1 MKSHFQPI
9 KDRHD
14 SLLFRF
20 PQRMNHRD
28 RAVAQCMSLGKQT
41 TPAGLK
47 RGEKERMMAK
57 QFDVGVIGGG
67 VIGCAVAYYL
77 SRSGASVVL
86 FEKNHICSGAS
97 SANQGGLAIQVF
109 DLKTI
114 PLALASSELYRRLSD
129 ELGYDV
135 EYHENGSIL
144 VTRDAYQVPV
154 LQRRY
159 DELKR
164 MGLDVDLWDD
174 DQLRRF
180 PGGDTEPFLAVIES
194 HFDGQVNPF
203 RATYAFAFAAKRQ
216 GVRILTHASVAQIKM
231 VKRRIRSVVL
241 ENGEEFV
248 CGRVVCAAGPWS
260 RQIGQMVGLDIPVE
274 PQRGQIIVTE
284 QVADS
289 EYPYI
294 LDGDYLTTAYGIKP
308 GGEDEAARKR
318 HALGIGGSYAQDPA
332 GNWTIGS
339 SRDMAGF
346 VRTSSPEVLKG
357 MARRLLS
364 FFPGMKDLN
373 CIRFFAGFRPYC
385 VKDGHPILGR
395 APDLSGFYIATG
407 HAGEGIALAPAT
419 GKLIAEEI
427 TIGKTSLPLEEFRY
441 ERFVASH

>member
-1 MKSHFQPI
+1 
-9 KDRHD
+9 
-14 SLLFRF
+14 
-20 PQRMNHRD
+20 
-28 RAVAQCMSLGKQT
+28 
-41 TPAGLK
+41 
-47 RGEKERMMAK
+47 
-57 QFDVGVIGGG
+57 
-67 VIGCAVAYYL
+67 
-77 SRSGASVVL
+77 
-86 FEKNHICSGAS
+86 
-97 SANQGGLAIQVF
+97 
-109 DLKTI
+109 
-114 PLALASSELYRRLSD
+114 
-129 ELGYDV
+129 
-135 EYHENGSIL
+135 
-144 VTRDAYQVPV
+144 
-154 LQRRY
+154 
-159 DELKR
+159 
-164 MGLDVDLWDD
+164 
-174 DQLRRF
+174 
-180 PGGDTEPFLAVIES
+180 
-194 HFDGQVNPF
+194 
-203 RATYAFAFAAKRQ
+203 
-216 GVRILTHASVAQIKM
+216 
-231 VKRRIRSVVL
+231 VL
-241 ENGEEFV
+241 EKGEEFV

>member
-1 MKSHFQPI
+1 M
-9 KDRHD
+9 
-14 SLLFRF
+14 
-20 PQRMNHRD
+20 
-28 RAVAQCMSLGKQT
+28 V
-41 TPAGLK
+41 
-47 RGEKERMMAK
+47 AK

-97 SANQGGLAIQVF
+97 SANQGGLPTQVF

-216 GVRILTHASVAQIKM
+216 GVRILTHASVAQIRM

-241 ENGEEFV
+241 EKGEEFV

-364 FFPGMKDLN
+364 FLPGMKDLN

-395 APDLSGFYIATG
+395 APDLSGFHIATG

-419 GKLIAEEI
+419 GKLIADEI
-427 TIGKTSLPLEEFRY
+427 TTGKTSLPLEEFRY

>member
-1 MKSHFQPI
+1 M
-9 KDRHD
+9 
-14 SLLFRF
+14 
-20 PQRMNHRD
+20 
-28 RAVAQCMSLGKQT
+28 V
-41 TPAGLK
+41 
-47 RGEKERMMAK
+47 AK

-97 SANQGGLAIQVF
+97 SANQGGLPTQVF

-216 GVRILTHASVAQIKM
+216 GVRILTHASVAQIRM

-241 ENGEEFV
+241 EKGEEFV

-364 FFPGMKDLN
+364 FLPGMKDLN

-395 APDLSGFYIATG
+395 APDLSGFHIATG

-419 GKLIAEEI
+419 GKLIADEI
-427 TIGKTSLPLEEFRY
+427 TTGKTSLPLEEFRY
-441 ERFVASH
+441 ERFVASR

>member
-1 MKSHFQPI
+1 MI
-9 KDRHD
+9 
-14 SLLFRF
+14 
-20 PQRMNHRD
+20 
-28 RAVAQCMSLGKQT
+28 
-41 TPAGLK
+41 
-47 RGEKERMMAK
+47 EKK
-57 QFDVGVIGGG
+57 FDVGVIGGG
-67 VIGCAVAYYL
+67 IIGCAVAYYL
-77 SRSGASVVL
+77 SRSGVSVVL

-97 SANQGGLAIQVF
+97 NASQGGLPIQIF

-114 PLALASSELYRRLSD
+114 PLALASAELYRGLSD
-129 ELGYDV
+129 ELDYDI
-135 EYHENGSIL
+135 EYHENGSII

-154 LQRRY
+154 LRKRY
-159 DELKR
+159 DELKE

-180 PGGDTEPFLAVIES
+180 PGGDKEPFLEVIES

-203 RATYAFAFAAKRQ
+203 RATYGFAFAAKRQ
-216 GVRILTHASVAQIKM
+216 GVRILTNALVTQIKM
-231 VKRRIRSVVL
+231 VKGRVHSVVL
-241 ENGEEFV
+241 EKGEEFV
-248 CGRVVCAAGPWS
+248 CGNVVCAAGPWS

-289 EYPYI
+289 DYSYI

-308 GGEDEAARKR
+308 EGEDEAARVR
-318 HALGIGGSYAQDPA
+318 HALGIGGSYAQDLA

-346 VRTSSPEVLKG
+346 VRTNSPDVLKA

-364 FFPGMKDLN
+364 FFPGMKDIN

-407 HAGEGIALAPAT
+407 HAGEGIGLAPAT

-427 TIGKTSLPLEEFRY
+427 TIGKASLPLEEFRY
-441 ERFVASH
+441 ERFAALH